1 MDEPDSTSREEPQE
15 EQPVWEAPEILE
27 QGRIEARLF
36 SDEPDPWGGP

>member
-1 MDEPDSTSREEPQE
+1 MDEQGNTSSEHPE

-27 QGRIEARLF
+27 QGHVEARLF